1 MKVNIQNIPQSLCT
15 DEPFEAYSVSTD
27 PDNRYAVVEAF
38 SNCLFI
44 AVKIVSRDDDLLVG
58 EYVNHYEFHN
68 DIPMLTKFT
77 VYWDC
82 IRYGFC
88 KLDLWAPEMADRFGG
103 YYSKTVARFYFD
115 WELYKKCYEEI
126 NGVPCEKQDPNKR

>member
-68 DIPMLTKFT
+68 GVL
-77 VYWDC
+77 
-82 IRYGFC
+82 G
-88 KLDLWAPEMADRFGG
+88 LDPLRLVQAGSVGTRNGG
-103 YYSKTVARFYFD
+103 SLRRLFFQ
-115 WELYKKCYEEI
+115 
-126 NGVPCEKQDPNKR
+126 NGRALLF